1 VAFGANHYSDVRQRA
16 QDEADSMI
24 ALWDTVAVYPPNIRE
39 PTQHQILCY
48 MRAIRDY
55 DWPSMERGNPL
66 ETVQAGAFGDRLRLT
81 IIKLPEK
88 GGQEGSAYGRAQGII
103 IEADKSRQQ
112 LLFFTQSRVPT
123 VLWVVI
129 YVGAF
134 LLFLLIAMHYAGR
147 TAGRLVSLGAVV
159 TLLTVVVS
167 VLSMLDQPYAP
178 GARVGPGALQNAIDE
193 VNPTHSTTGVFGPCT
208 PRA

>member
-1 VAFGANHYSDVRQRA
+1 
-16 QDEADSMI
+16 
-24 ALWDTVAVYPPNIRE
+24 
-39 PTQHQILCY
+39 
-48 MRAIRDY
+48 
-55 DWPSMERGNPL
+55 MERGNPL
-66 ETVQAGAFGDRLRLT
+66 ETAAAGAFGDRVRNT
-81 IIKLPEK
+81 ISELPEK
-88 GGQEGSAYGRAQGII
+88 GGQEASAYGRAQGIV

-147 TAGRLVSLGAVV
+147 TAGRFVSLGAVV
-159 TLLTVVVS
+159 TLLTVVVT
-167 VLSMLDQPYAP
+167 VLSMLDQPYAA
-178 GARVGPGALQNAIDE
+178 GARVGPSALQNAIDE
-193 VNPTHSTTGVFGPCT
+193 INPTHSTTGVFGPCT